1 MLSYWLRNQDRR
13 ISVCMVCD
21 CFPKSF
27 ENWSCLLSERRA
39 NVRTI
44 TIIVEAVRMNWQQK
58 GNCHYILNV
67 FQSKLLAMPILAVMS
82 DIRLSFSLQR
92 HIIQIVCRYLLFT
105 LNLCVAN
112 GAFKRTKYTHWNDA
126 YSVLRFHFWL
136 QIQSIP
142 ITNTQPHQTLSLT
155 LICSFARSLAYSQQK
170 QLKQRQQCHNLS
182 PNVFFFSPSTCAI
195 ALCGKG
201 LKSGAGK
208 MRRSNRMPDKM

>member
-1 MLSYWLRNQDRR
+1 MRLFSETVRKLVLFVERKTSKCSYYNYNR
-13 ISVCMVCD
+13 
-21 CFPKSF
+21 
-27 ENWSCLLSERRA
+27 WSCSNELA
-39 NVRTI
+39 T
-44 TIIVEAVRMNWQQK
+44 K
-58 GNCHYILNV
+58 G
-67 FQSKLLAMPILAVMS
+67 KLAMPILAVMS

-182 PNVFFFSPSTCAI
+182 PNVFLLSLYMCHCFMWQGS
-195 ALCGKG
+195 KV
-201 LKSGAGK
+201 
-208 MRRSNRMPDKM
+208 RSRQNATIEPNAR